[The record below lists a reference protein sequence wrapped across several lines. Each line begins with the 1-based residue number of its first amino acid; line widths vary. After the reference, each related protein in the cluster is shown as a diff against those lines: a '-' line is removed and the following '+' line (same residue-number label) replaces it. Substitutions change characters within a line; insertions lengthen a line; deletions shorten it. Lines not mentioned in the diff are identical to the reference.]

1 MTPIRIN
8 LLPHRQMR
16 RAMAQRVFAT
26 TTALAAILGIA
37 IVAAGQYWIANA
49 QAEQERRNTYLREE
63 TAKLDQ
69 QIKEIAELKQKTSG
83 LIARKDVIESL
94 QTNRGESV
102 RLFIELA
109 SRVPEGLYLKSL
121 KQTGDNFVITGYA
134 QSSARVS
141 SLMRA
146 LEASDLFKESI
157 LVEVKAAQVGSQRL
171 NEFTLNVA
179 LDRAA
184 KSGDKGGAT

>member
-16 RAMAQRVFAT
+16 RAMAQRIFAT
-26 TTALAAILGIA
+26 MAVLAAALGIA

-49 QAEQERRNTYLREE
+49 QTEQERRNTYLREE

-69 QIKEIAELKQKTSG
+69 QIKEIAELKQKTLG
-83 LIARKDVIESL
+83 LLARKDVIESL

-121 KQTGDNFVITGYA
+121 KQTGDNFVVTGYA

-141 SLMRA
+141 TLMRA
-146 LEASDLFKESI
+146 LEASELFKESI

-179 LDRAA
+179 LDRAS
-184 KSGDKGGAT
+184 KPEVKGGAT

>member
-1 MTPIRIN
+1 
-8 LLPHRQMR
+8 MR
-16 RAMAQRVFAT
+16 RAMAQSVFAT

-184 KSGDKGGAT
+184 KSGNKGGAT

>member
-26 TTALAAILGIA
+26 TTALAAMLGIA

-179 LDRAA
+179 LDRAV

>member
-184 KSGDKGGAT
+184 KSGNKGGAT